1 MAWPN
6 FHLTDGRR
14 GRLTGG
20 STGCKRERPTCTER
34 KTAHRECGW
43 KDGDSGDSAGESLC
57 PTKKQQNPLDSDW
70 PSHGRP
76 FHSLGTDPQRSL
88 SDYLAKKNR
97 MSAIPSAK
105 AKPYPNVSTGVTF
118 FPRLRMTAPTDV
130 STSPAM
136 IGLINKLTP

>member
-76 FHSLGTDPQRSL
+76 IHSNPGGGTMSDMVQSESL
-88 SDYLAKKNR
+88 F
-97 MSAIPSAK
+97 P
-105 AKPYPNVSTGVTF
+105 TF
-118 FPRLRMTAPTDV
+118 
-130 STSPAM
+130 
-136 IGLINKLTP
+136 

>member
-34 KTAHRECGW
+34 KAAHRECGW
-43 KDGDSGDSAGESLC
+43 KDGDSGDSAGENLC

-76 FHSLGTDPQRSL
+76 LQ
-88 SDYLAKKNR
+88 
-97 MSAIPSAK
+97 
-105 AKPYPNVSTGVTF
+105 V
-118 FPRLRMTAPTDV
+118 
-130 STSPAM
+130 
-136 IGLINKLTP
+136 LTISSSKIEGWVCPERKVR